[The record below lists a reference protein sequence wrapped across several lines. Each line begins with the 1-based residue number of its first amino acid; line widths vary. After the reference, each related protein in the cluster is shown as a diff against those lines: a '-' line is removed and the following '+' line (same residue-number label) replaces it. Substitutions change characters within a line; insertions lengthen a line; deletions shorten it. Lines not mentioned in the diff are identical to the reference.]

1 MGRIQSYYV
10 NNTNL
15 EVVNAPPNN
24 QVVLK
29 FILKGK
35 HQEQTI

>member
-1 MGRIQSYYV
+1 MGRIQFYYV

-24 QVVLK
+24 QVV
-29 FILKGK
+29 FRSILKDK
-35 HQEQTI
+35 H